1 MKQFIKHIALLAS
14 SFAIAQV
21 GIGTT
26 NPQKELHIAGT
37 TSTIRIEKLN
47 SVNSAAFNDG
57 VKISPVF
64 VDGNGDL
71 TLDSG
76 FGAAGVE
83 PLNFLLDIPDFI
95 PDDPYNPLGFN
106 GSGTVVNN
114 PIGSSTAEGQ
124 IVSIPLTIPQS
135 ALIEVKYGVTVL
147 IAGTDMQAG
156 PPTAYTVGGETSTI
170 FTYFRIDLDSDGL
183 SAGEMA
189 KKYGQKAQM
198 YSTYPGGTIGYPYM
212 NSQGYLSLPP
222 GNHSIIFYG
231 VVNDSTASFTSVG
244 FGGTKDYLKIRV
256 YN

>member
-1 MKQFIKHIALLAS
+1 MKQIKYIFILANLIAYG
-14 SFAIAQV
+14 QV

-26 NPQKELHIAGT
+26 TPQQELHVAGT
-37 TSTIRIEKLN
+37 NSTVRIEKLN
-47 SVNSAAFNDG
+47 SVNSATFNDG
-57 VKISPVF
+57 VKIAPVF

-76 FGAAGVE
+76 FGSAGVE

-95 PDDPYNPLGFN
+95 PDDPYNPLGFP

-114 PIGSSTAEGQ
+114 PIGASTSEGQ
-124 IVSIPLTIPQS
+124 IVSIPLSIPQT
-135 ALIEVKYGVTVL
+135 ALIEVKYGVTIV
-147 IAGTDMQAG
+147 IAGSDMQAG
-156 PPTAYTVGGETSTI
+156 PPAFYTVSGETSTV
-170 FTYFRIDLDSDGL
+170 FTYFRIDIDSDGL
-183 SAGEMA
+183 SPAEMA

-198 YSTYPGGTIGYPYM
+198 YSTYPGGILGYPYM
-212 NSQGYLSLPP
+212 NSKGYLTLPP

-231 VVNDSTASFTSVG
+231 VVNDSALSYTSVG